1 MLMIHSVF
9 RSQFADTLRLLRAA
23 PDGIRER
30 AQILGDLVLE
40 LAAALHRHHEGEDDL
55 LWDRL
60 EQKAPSCAAHVAT
73 MRAQHAEVSDLL
85 TTVES
90 VTPIWMASATA
101 TDRDA
106 VVAAV
111 QAVFDA
117 LLEHLGDEE
126 SDILPIAAVTLTP
139 QEWGELGQ
147 RGRSEIPRDRML
159 IQLGTI
165 LESAAPEH
173 RERFW
178 KELPP
183 PVRLLYRLVG
193 KRQYER
199 ERARIE
205 GTAA

>member
-1 MLMIHSVF
+1 
-9 RSQFADTLRLLRAA
+9 
-23 PDGIRER
+23 
-30 AQILGDLVLE
+30 
-40 LAAALHRHHEGEDDL
+40 
-55 LWDRL
+55 
-60 EQKAPSCAAHVAT
+60 
-73 MRAQHAEVSDLL
+73 MRAQHAEVAGLL
-85 TTVES
+85 ATVES
-90 VTPIWMASATA
+90 VTPAWMASGTGA
-101 TDRDA
+101 DRDA

-117 LLEHLGDEE
+117 LATHLGDEE
-126 SDILPIAAVTLTP
+126 SDILPIAAVTLT
-139 QEWGELGQ
+139 QAEWGELGK
-147 RGRSEIPRDRML
+147 RGRSEIPKDRML

-165 LESAAPEH
+165 LESVAPEH

-199 ERARIE
+199 ERARIQ